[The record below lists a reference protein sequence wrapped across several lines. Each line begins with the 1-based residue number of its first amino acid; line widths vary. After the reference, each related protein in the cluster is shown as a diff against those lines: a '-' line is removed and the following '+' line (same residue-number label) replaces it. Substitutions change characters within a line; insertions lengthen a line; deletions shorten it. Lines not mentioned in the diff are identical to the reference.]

1 MHIARFGVIKHNGKH
16 SLSASGQKH
25 HANCYALCGYNLWFC
40 NPIHVPMVLCWRKKM
55 NTRKPVFEFPISSFI
70 HFLCCSHL
78 PTGNS
83 GVFLEATGAIPRI
96 VWGIPENCK
105 SLFQVVSSVLVIFS
119 LHAAALSYEECQQ
132 YSCRYYEQCQVQ
144 SQRCFVS
151 CPGVAFKCIGEFC
164 LDGVISVDGDIE

>member
-83 GVFLEATGAIPRI
+83 GVFLEATGGNSP
-96 VWGIPENCK
+96 N
-105 SLFQVVSSVLVIFS
+105 SLGNPGKLQVLISSGLQRFS
-119 LHAAALSYEECQQ
+119 DLQGYGGLHGSDDLQSYGGLHGSDDLQG
-132 YSCRYYEQCQVQ
+132 YGGLQC
-144 SQRCFVS
+144 SDDLQRSNSLQCS
-151 CPGVAFKCIGEFC
+151 GDLQLTCCGVF
-164 LDGVISVDGDIE
+164 L